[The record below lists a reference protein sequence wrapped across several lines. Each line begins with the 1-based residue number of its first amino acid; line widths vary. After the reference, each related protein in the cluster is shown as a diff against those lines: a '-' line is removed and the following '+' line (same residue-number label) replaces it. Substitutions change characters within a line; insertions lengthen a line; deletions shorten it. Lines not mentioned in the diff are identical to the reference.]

1 MSSSPPLWAESG
13 QSAGDRHTVTTV
25 TTKQRTHHVNSSP
38 HSHTISHLSISI
50 EVLMWQVVW
59 IHNWVLDIGGFW
71 DQILCFS
78 QYFYQSISN
87 ILGIEIKFTLE
98 NIQGTSFTWLISPP
112 LERDGLRSE
121 DGLGQGVLSQAAGWS
136 VQCPPRG
143 ELVAPTAWCLSLD
156 LIISIGNLI
165 SLVWLSFPPHFNEDS
180 PNCLK
185 YLSWRGVM
193 M

>member
-1 MSSSPPLWAESG
+1 MGREWPVSWRPTHSHHSHHQTEDSPFTMWTVLL
-13 QSAGDRHTVTTV
+13 TVT
-25 TTKQRTHHVNSSP
+25 P
-38 HSHTISHLSISI
+38 SHLSISI

-59 IHNWVLDIGGFW
+59 IQNWVLDIGGCL
-71 DQILCFS
+71 DQIWCFS

-112 LERDGLRSE
+112 LERDGVRSE
-121 DGLGQGVLSQAAGWS
+121 DGLGQGVLPQAAGWS

-143 ELVAPTAWCLSLD
+143 ELVAPSAWCLSLD

-165 SLVWLSFPPHFNEDS
+165 SLVWLRFPPHFNEDS